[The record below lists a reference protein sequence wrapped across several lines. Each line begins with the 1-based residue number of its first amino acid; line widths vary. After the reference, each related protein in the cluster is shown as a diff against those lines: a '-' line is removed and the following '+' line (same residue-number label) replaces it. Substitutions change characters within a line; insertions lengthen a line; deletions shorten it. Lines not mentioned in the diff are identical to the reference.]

1 MSTVA
6 NTLSSAATA
15 SQTAPLAAKPA
26 TVTPASAAAKAVTT
40 IAVSKTSQSLNRA
53 AGAPV
58 IMNINDAVDA

>member
-40 IAVSKTSQSLNRA
+40 IAVSKTSHSSIGPPQARPSL
-53 AGAPV
+53 
-58 IMNINDAVDA
+58 